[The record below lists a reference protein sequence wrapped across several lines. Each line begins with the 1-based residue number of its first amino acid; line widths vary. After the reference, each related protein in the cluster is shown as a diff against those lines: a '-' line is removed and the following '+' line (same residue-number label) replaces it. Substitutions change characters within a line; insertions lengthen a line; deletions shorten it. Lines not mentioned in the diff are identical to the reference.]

1 MNIAGSETETSTNAR
16 DLVVTLDRYLT
27 MSTHVD
33 NLCKYASY
41 TLKSIG
47 TIRQCQ
53 SVSIKYGKNDTRLCS
68 SYSVIVRVSVV
79 PKRTVVGD

>member
-16 DLVVTLDRYLT
+16 DLGVTLDRYLT

-53 SVSIKYGKNDTRLCS
+53 SVSIKYGKNDTRLC
-68 SYSVIVRVSVV
+68 IIE
-79 PKRTVVGD
+79 VGLYNSLLYGLLIN